1 MSSIKEQVV
10 STDISGEFKPD
21 PGMIYSDIPNIL
33 YHSERLIPSS
43 SGLKKIRKETL
54 FHYFD
59 DPALET
65 KAMSLGDDYHG
76 ALDCSVSG
84 TDIND
89 HVCVVPDYKKSAVKP
104 IVQFLVGHSPD
115 DLDRIKLMQKPI
127 SELKEMAAGLELKL
141 AKGRKVV
148 SQSQFDRAQGMAN
161 ALQSHPD
168 VGKLFRMNGIPEL
181 SFYQKIPANVDGEI
195 VWVTVRVRPD
205 LLIESKSEVWII
217 DWKSIGK
224 VATRYNVIETMKML
238 RYDMSGGLYREVV
251 SLFTDKIVKFFLVF
265 AESVRPAKEK
275 VVMLEMQDSDLTKGM
290 DDCKIA
296 LEKFA
301 RWQVDNDCWTGWEC
315 DNKSG
320 YHTDFTMWD

>member
-89 HVCVVPDYKKSAVKP
+89 HVIMDGSDKATLDKTLKAFATDAYL
-104 IVQFLVGHSPD
+104 FLD
-115 DLDRIKLMQKPI
+115 EI
-127 SELKEMAAGLELKL
+127 
-141 AKGRKVV
+141 
-148 SQSQFDRAQGMAN
+148 
-161 ALQSHPD
+161 HP
-168 VGKLFRMNGIPEL
+168 
-181 SFYQKIPANVDGEI
+181 
-195 VWVTVRVRPD
+195 
-205 LLIESKSEVWII
+205 
-217 DWKSIGK
+217 
-224 VATRYNVIETMKML
+224 
-238 RYDMSGGLYREVV
+238 
-251 SLFTDKIVKFFLVF
+251 
-265 AESVRPAKEK
+265 
-275 VVMLEMQDSDLTKGM
+275 
-290 DDCKIA
+290 
-296 LEKFA
+296 
-301 RWQVDNDCWTGWEC
+301 
-315 DNKSG
+315 
-320 YHTDFTMWD
+320 